1 MLVLVEVGVVGQLVE
16 ELVEEP
22 VEELVWIELS
32 VWKAEV
38 LIWKVATR
46 SQRYRHCV
54 RKAVPNACR
63 DRNYQDRRN

>member
-38 LIWKVATR
+38 LI
-46 SQRYRHCV
+46 
-54 RKAVPNACR
+54 
-63 DRNYQDRRN
+63 

>member
-1 MLVLVEVGVVGQLVE
+1 MLVLVEVGVVGQLGEELVE

-38 LIWKVATR
+38 LI
-46 SQRYRHCV
+46 
-54 RKAVPNACR
+54 
-63 DRNYQDRRN
+63 

>member
-22 VEELVWIELS
+22 VEELVEELVWIEVS

-38 LIWKVATR
+38 LI
-46 SQRYRHCV
+46 
-54 RKAVPNACR
+54 
-63 DRNYQDRRN
+63 